1 MEEKCSIEP
10 IVDSL
15 APDSALQKKHIAML
29 NRLNARHLQKS
40 NSSSSSTG
48 PNSIQSFLDKFSES
62 KRSIESSIECLQTDF
77 TINGSV
83 PQLKLDLEKISS
95 SIAELE
101 KFVAESSYLLP
112 PYEVRA
118 AMKAISDVKDS
129 VEKASGK
136 LLPRKKFS
144 FRNKVTKKDCGG
156 NLVRKVEQIKGTD
169 PIPVE
174 RSTIVN
180 DSPGFRN
187 REGATLVK
195 DFRISEENMGD
206 FSLCNLNTCDIYLK
220 GRFRALFVY
229 NIRNSR
235 VFVGPVLGSILIEDV
250 EKCVF
255 MLASQQ
261 IRIHEAKAT
270 DFYLRL
276 RSRPIIEDCK
286 GLRFGP
292 YKLFYEGIKEEL
304 EDSGLEKDTGNWANV
319 DDFRWLKSVH
329 SPNWRLLEEKE
340 QEGSVSISDIC

>member
-1 MEEKCSIEP
+1 MEEKCS
-10 IVDSL
+10 VDSL
-15 APDSALQKKHIAML
+15 ASESTLQKKHIAML

-40 NSSSSSTG
+40 NSCSASTAT
-48 PNSIQSFLDKFSES
+48 NSVQSFLDKFSES
-62 KRSIESSIECLQTDF
+62 KRSIESSIKSFQADF
-77 TINGSV
+77 IIHGSV

-95 SIAELE
+95 SIAEIE
-101 KFVAESSYLLP
+101 KFVAENSYLLP

-118 AMKAISDVKDS
+118 ALKAISDVKDS
-129 VEKASGK
+129 VEKASAE

-144 FRNKVTKKDCGG
+144 FRNKAAKKDCGG
-156 NLVRKVEQIKGTD
+156 SMDRKVEQMKVTD

-174 RSTIVN
+174 RSTLVK

-195 DFRISEENMGD
+195 DFRISEENMSD
-206 FSLCNLNTCDIYLK
+206 FSLCNLNSCDIYLK
-220 GRFRALFVY
+220 GRFRALFVH

-255 MLASQQ
+255 MLASHQ

-304 EDSGLEKDTGNWANV
+304 GDSGLEEDTGNWANV

-340 QEGSVSISDIC
+340 QEGFVSISDIC